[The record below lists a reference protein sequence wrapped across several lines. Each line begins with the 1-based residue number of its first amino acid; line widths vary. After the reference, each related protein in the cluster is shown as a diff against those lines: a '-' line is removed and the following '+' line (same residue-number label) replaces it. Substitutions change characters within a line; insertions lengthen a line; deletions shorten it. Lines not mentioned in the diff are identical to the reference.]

1 MKKYIVIFIAL
12 LMVASCRSTKKVTQ
26 IDTSTSKQTEVLK
39 TSEKKENVTDNR
51 DKVVV
56 RKTTT
61 TKTKFYPPVKK
72 HEATKDNPVP
82 EVKTTNEPIVESIET
97 TVIEEK
103 EVDKGVFVA
112 EIEQK
117 QKEDTKINDESKVE
131 TKVTEKSKKPIA
143 WGWIF
148 GMLAL
153 FAVAFI
159 YLNKK
164 FGIIGWIKSKFVKK

>member
-1 MKKYIVIFIAL
+1 MKKYLVIFIVL
-12 LMVASCRSTKKVTQ
+12 LIVVSCRSTKKITKS
-26 IDTSTSKQTEVLK
+26 DTTTSKQTEVVK
-39 TSEKKENVTDNR
+39 TDEKKENVKDNR

-61 TKTKFYPPVKK
+61 TKTKFYPPVKQP
-72 HEATKDNPVP
+72 EATKDNSVP
-82 EVKTTNEPIVESIET
+82 EVKTTNEQIVESIET
-97 TVIEEK
+97 TVSEEK

-131 TKVTEKSKKPIA
+131 SKVTEKSKKPIA

-148 GMLAL
+148 GILIFL
-153 FAVAFI
+153 GGVFF

-164 FGIIGWIKSKFVKK
+164 FGIIDRVKKLFK